1 MDGTLSKTKNK
12 KLTRYRITLDVMID
26 RTSCEP
32 PTQWNWK
39 DLMELEGK
47 EQVNDVYIENLGE
60 YKI

>member
-1 MDGTLSKTKNK
+1 MDGTLSKTKNN

-26 RTSCEP
+26 CTSCEP
-32 PTQWNWK
+32 PTQWNWS

-47 EQVNDVYIENLGE
+47 EQVNDIYIENLGD